1 MGIGNRIKRAA
12 ERLGGKGRM
21 GTGHTPGSTRGRTRG
36 TYGSAG
42 AAGTEHGGMGG
53 KIMGALRRKH

>member
-21 GTGHTPGSTRGRTRG
+21 STGRTPGSTRGRTRG
-36 TYGSAG
+36 TYGT
-42 AAGTEHGGMGG
+42 AGTEPGGIGG

>member
-21 GTGHTPGSTRGRTRG
+21 GTGHTPGTTRSRTRG
-36 TYGSAG
+36 TYGTAG
-42 AAGTEHGGMGG
+42 MEHGGIGG